1 MANIEELIKKNVGGE
16 LNPIQDNEVLTSVIR
31 AQVYSKIYVSPS
43 VYISEQNKFEA
54 SVRNNQLI
62 IKKGSEADELC

>member
-1 MANIEELIKKNVGGE
+1 MANIEELIKKNIGGE

-43 VYISEQNKFEA
+43 VCISE
-54 SVRNNQLI
+54 
-62 IKKGSEADELC
+62 

>member
-43 VYISEQNKFEA
+43 VCISGQNKFEA

>member
-31 AQVYSKIYVSPS
+31 AQVYSKIYVSPG
-43 VYISEQNKFEA
+43 VCISEQNKFEA